1 MPMQA
6 RPRPFLLASLSA
18 ALLISTPAR
27 SITIDSGDYAYAPN
41 GTRLALA
48 YFQHF
53 EGRQLYGQGKKLAD
67 NARLS
72 GETMLLRAV
81 RYWDVGENYAFD
93 PNILLPIGQV
103 RTGGTLGSL
112 ESTNGIGDLILA
124 LPFHFIKDPTGRD
137 CLAIAPY
144 IWFPT
149 GHYDRNNALNPFAEN
164 RWKLAIQAGRTY
176 KYSEKISLELIG
188 DVRFH
193 GENNDFGPTGASLRQ
208 RPLWEVQT
216 HIRYLF
222 TPGTFVGAML
232 SHVEGGETRVN
243 AIAQDDRQKL
253 NKALL
258 SVGHFITPDTQIL
271 ASLGRDL
278 SIRTGV
284 KEDLRINFRIMK
296 VF

>member
-1 MPMQA
+1 MLTRRFIPI
-6 RPRPFLLASLSA
+6 LLASLFA
-18 ALLISTPAR
+18 ASPTH
-27 SITIDSGDYAYAPN
+27 SITIDDGDYAYAPN
-41 GTRLALA
+41 GTNLALV
-48 YFQHF
+48 YLQHF
-53 EGRQLYGQGKKLAD
+53 EGRKLYSQGKKLSD
-67 NARLS
+67 DARLS
-72 GETMLLRAV
+72 GETMMLRAV
-81 RYWDVGENYAFD
+81 HYWDIGENYAFD
-93 PNILLPIGQV
+93 PNILLPMGQV
-103 RTGGTLGSL
+103 RPGGALGSL
-112 ESTNGIGDLILA
+112 ETTNGIGDLILA
-124 LPFHFIKDPTGRD
+124 LPLHFIKDPTGRD
-137 CLAIAPY
+137 CFAIAPY

-149 GHYDRNNALNPFAEN
+149 GHYDRNNDLNPFAEN
-164 RWKLAIQAGRTY
+164 RWKLAIQVGRTY

-193 GENNDFGPTGASLRQ
+193 GENNDFGPNGASLKQ
-208 RPLWEVQT
+208 KPLSEVQT
-216 HIRYLF
+216 HVRYLF